1 MTALWSRVSGHTY
14 VMALRLLAAK
24 NNEIKR
30 LRGEV
35 ERLHEEVLDLRS
47 ALLNERHW

>member
-1 MTALWSRVSGHTY
+1 MRALWSRVSGHTY
-14 VMALRLLAAK
+14 VMALRLLATRET
-24 NNEIKR
+24 EIKR

-35 ERLHEEVLDLRS
+35 ARLHDEVLDLRS